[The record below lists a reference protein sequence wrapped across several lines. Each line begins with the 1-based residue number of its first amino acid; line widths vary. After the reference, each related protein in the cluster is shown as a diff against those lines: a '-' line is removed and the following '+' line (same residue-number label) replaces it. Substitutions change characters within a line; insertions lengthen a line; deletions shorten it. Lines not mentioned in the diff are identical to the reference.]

1 MTEQEK
7 KIKRLYA
14 AIERELRLPL
24 KAKAR
29 INGDIGTDI
38 HARLEKGQSIDA
50 IIAEMGTPQEVAAG
64 FNEEMQDQ
72 LLPKGSPWRWV
83 FLIAAI
89 LAGGAALLSILPF
102 LLFYFQSSG
111 MGVIGGADGPTAI
124 FITGAANLLAPVLT
138 PLWLAVP
145 FILGCCAACVLLRWG
160 QNGPRAK
167 HTLALMFSA
176 AALLC
181 WLLLGILSLW
191 QAASA
196 AGAAV
201 LSWKTLLFQLF
212 NLMLLPSFWLP
223 VVTLCIAARRR
234 KTASPRQ

>member
-7 KIKRLYA
+7 KIKRYVN

-64 FNEEMQDQ
+64 FIEEMQDQ

-124 FITGAANLLAPVLT
+124 FITGAANFLAPMLT

-191 QAASA
+191 QVSSA

>member
-7 KIKRLYA
+7 KIKRYVN

-111 MGVIGGADGPTAI
+111 MASSAVQTADGHFYNRRCKSSRPGAHTAVARRSLHS
-124 FITGAANLLAPVLT
+124 GMLRRLRA
-138 PLWLAVP
+138 
-145 FILGCCAACVLLRWG
+145 LRWG

>member
-1 MTEQEK
+1 MRSGGHDQTP
-7 KIKRLYA
+7 RHAFALPD
-14 AIERELRLPL
+14 RHLRHVAMVRDRGCGHGHRPR
-24 KAKAR
+24 AR
-29 INGDIGTDI
+29 
-38 HARLEKGQSIDA
+38 HQPR
-50 IIAEMGTPQEVAAG
+50 
-64 FNEEMQDQ
+64 
-72 LLPKGSPWRWV
+72 
-83 FLIAAI
+83 
-89 LAGGAALLSILPF
+89 LAGAA
-102 LLFYFQSSG
+102 
-111 MGVIGGADGPTAI
+111 VIGGADGPTAI

-167 HTLALMFSA
+167 HTLALMLSA

-191 QAASA
+191 QVSSA

-212 NLMLLPSFWLP
+212 NLMLLPSFWK
-223 VVTLCIAARRR
+223 R
-234 KTASPRQ
+234 

>member
-1 MTEQEK
+1 M
-7 KIKRLYA
+7 
-14 AIERELRLPL
+14 
-24 KAKAR
+24 
-29 INGDIGTDI
+29 
-38 HARLEKGQSIDA
+38 
-50 IIAEMGTPQEVAAG
+50 
-64 FNEEMQDQ
+64 
-72 LLPKGSPWRWV
+72 
-83 FLIAAI
+83 
-89 LAGGAALLSILPF
+89 
-102 LLFYFQSSG
+102 
-111 MGVIGGADGPTAI
+111 
-124 FITGAANLLAPVLT
+124 LT